1 MYIFCP
7 HRLFGPGNSVV
18 TEKDCIS
25 SNYSCLIINQE
36 MQTTTEALG
45 LVKEGRGRKVFQP
58 RHWHLGRAGK
68 GWRKGRGKKKSG
80 ER

>member
-1 MYIFCP
+1 M
-7 HRLFGPGNSVV
+7 V

-45 LVKEGRGRKVFQP
+45 LVKEGRRKKVVS
-58 RHWHLGRAGK
+58 GK
-68 GWRKGRGKKKSG
+68 ALASRKSW
-80 ER
+80 